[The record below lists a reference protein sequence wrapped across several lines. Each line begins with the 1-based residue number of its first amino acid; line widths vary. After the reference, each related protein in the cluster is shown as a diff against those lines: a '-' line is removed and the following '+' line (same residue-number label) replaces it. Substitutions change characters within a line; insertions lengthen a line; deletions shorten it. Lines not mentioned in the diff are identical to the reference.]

1 MAAIL
6 KDFRSEIIKCS
17 KYQLIFVTAEEVLSM
32 SFLFW
37 PNKKLPYR
45 FILQLLVCLFL
56 SEDSAS
62 GFSFNSFLLVTC
74 LFPEMQWSAT
84 NQGVYGILTASSGRR
99 LFALPPPPTPT
110 VHSNYCKSNMSGRIN
125 DRELITSACTNKT
138 PALQASP
145 YISQITV
152 YLLLCS
158 LATMIPTSS
167 RLELTR
173 AHCWL
178 KNRATLSDCSVSVR
192 STF

>member
-1 MAAIL
+1 MSAHICDRGGGFVDAI
-6 KDFRSEIIKCS
+6 
-17 KYQLIFVTAEEVLSM
+17 
-32 SFLFW
+32 SFLAE
-37 PNKKLPYR
+37 KKTALP
-45 FILQLLVCLFL
+45 FHSSTL
-56 SEDSAS
+56 SVFVFVRRQCFRRQC
-62 GFSFNSFLLVTC
+62 FSFNSFLLVTC

-99 LFALPPPPTPT
+99 LFALPPPTTPT

-145 YISQITV
+145 CISQITV

-158 LATMIPTSS
+158 LATMIPTSA

>member
-62 GFSFNSFLLVTC
+62 EDSVFH
-74 LFPEMQWSAT
+74 
-84 NQGVYGILTASSGRR
+84 LTH
-99 LFALPPPPTPT
+99 FYWLPAYFRKCSE
-110 VHSNYCKSNMSGRIN
+110 VQ
-125 DRELITSACTNKT
+125 LIRGCMA
-138 PALQASP
+138 
-145 YISQITV
+145 
-152 YLLLCS
+152 
-158 LATMIPTSS
+158 
-167 RLELTR
+167 
-173 AHCWL
+173 
-178 KNRATLSDCSVSVR
+178 
-192 STF
+192 F